1 MLRACFAT
9 RLIDPGVELVKVT
22 TIRGC
27 KDLKTLTIYL
37 RLAGVDEKGVVE
49 GLWIFPKEDWNVL
62 LTHF

>member
-1 MLRACFAT
+1 MLRACFAAH
-9 RLIDPGVELVKVT
+9 LIDPEVEPVKVMK
-22 TIRGC
+22 ICGW